1 MEAIYYEKI
10 LLVCSLYHYFFWLGC
25 FLILCH
31 MLKKPKKKFMFARR
45 AVSIVMM
52 ISTLSRHMSGMRYVF
67 SCRKGSISGRP
78 ASLRNRHDGR
88 TD

>member
-1 MEAIYYEKI
+1 MRNSIGM
-10 LLVCSLYHYFFWLGC
+10 LTLSLFFLVG
-25 FLILCH
+25 LILDLVSH
-31 MLKKPKKKFMFARR
+31 AQEAQNKFMFARR
-45 AVSIVMM
+45 VVSIVMM

-67 SCRKGSISGRP
+67 SCRKGSVSGRP